1 MKEFKWEN
9 IKTYSIKERKN
20 KLNIKDFIKLE
31 NNNFL
36 EIIPDVFKAKEL
48 KILVEKLKIA
58 RENKKKIVW
67 MVGDAVIKCGLAP
80 LLVELAKN
88 GFLTSLSG
96 QGAVAIHDIEIAL
109 IGETSEDVSE
119 TIKDGR
125 FGMAKETGEFFA
137 KALER
142 GRKENKGMGE
152 ILPLYLEETNPP
164 FKEYSLIYN
173 LYKLNI
179 PMTFHVAIGT
189 DITHIHPLAKGED
202 IGFGTFKD
210 FQRFCEIIKDL
221 EEGVI
226 LNIASAV
233 IMPEV
238 FLKALSVVR
247 NLGFNVKKF
256 TACNID
262 QIQHYRGIQ
271 NVVLRPTQEGGKGL
285 SITANIEIFLPV
297 LGLILLERI

>member
-1 MKEFKWEN
+1 MKKFKWGK

-20 KLNIKDFIKLE
+20 KLNVSNFIKLE
-31 NNNFL
+31 KKKFIDL
-36 EIIPDVFKAKEL
+36 IPEVFKANEL
-48 KILVEKLKIA
+48 KILVERIRNAKE
-58 RENKKKIVW
+58 RNKKIVW
-67 MVGDAVIKCGLAP
+67 MIGDAVIKCGLTP
-80 LLVELAKN
+80 LLAQLAKN
-88 GFLTSLSG
+88 GFITSISG

-109 IGETSEDVSE
+109 IGETSEDVEE
-119 TIKDGR
+119 TLKDGR
-125 FGMAKETGEFFA
+125 FGMANETGEFFA
-137 KALER
+137 KALEI

-152 ILPLYLEETNPP
+152 ILPLYLEKINPP

-173 LYKLNI
+173 MYKLNI

-189 DITHIHPLAKGED
+189 DITHIHPFAKGED

-210 FQRFCEIIKDL
+210 FQRFCEIISGL
-221 EEGVI
+221 EGGVV
-226 LNIASAV
+226 LNIASSV

-262 QIQHYRGIQ
+262 QIQHYRPIQ
-271 NVVLRPTQEGGKGL
+271 NVVIRPTQEGGKGL

>member
-20 KLNIKDFIKLE
+20 KLKIKDFIKLG
-31 NNNFL
+31 NDNFI

-48 KILVEKLKIA
+48 KKLVEKLKIA
-58 RENKKKIVW
+58 RKNKKKIVW
-67 MVGDAVIKCGLAP
+67 MIGDAVIKCGLTP
-80 LLVELAKN
+80 LLVELARK

-109 IGETSEDVSE
+109 IGETSEDVAE

-125 FGMAKETGEFFA
+125 FGMARETGEFFA
-137 KALER
+137 KALEK

-152 ILPLYLEETNPP
+152 ILPIYLEEINPP

-189 DITHIHPLAKGED
+189 DITHIHPFAKGED

-210 FQRFCEIIKDL
+210 FQRFCEIVSGL

-247 NLGFNVKKF
+247 NLGFDVKKF

-262 QIQHYRGIQ
+262 QIQHYRPIQ
-271 NVVLRPTQEGGKGL
+271 NVVLRPTQEGGEGF

>member
-20 KLNIKDFIKLE
+20 KLKIKDFIKLG
-31 NNNFL
+31 NDNFI

-48 KILVEKLKIA
+48 KKLVEKLKIA

-67 MVGDAVIKCGLAP
+67 MIGDAVIKCGLTP
-80 LLVELAKN
+80 LLVELARK

-109 IGETSEDVSE
+109 IGETSEDVAE

-125 FGMAKETGEFFA
+125 FGMARETGEFFA

-152 ILPLYLEETNPP
+152 ILPIYLEEINPP

-189 DITHIHPLAKGED
+189 DITHIHPFAKGED

-210 FQRFCEIIKDL
+210 FQRFCEIISGL

-262 QIQHYRGIQ
+262 QIQHYRPIQ
-271 NVVLRPTQEGGKGL
+271 NVVLRPTQEGGEGL

>member
-20 KLNIKDFIKLE
+20 KLKVSDFIKIE
-31 NNNFL
+31 KDKFL
-36 EIIPDVFKAKEL
+36 DILPECFKAKEL
-48 KILVEKLKIA
+48 KELVNDLRRAK
-58 RENKKKIVW
+58 ENKKEIVW
-67 MVGDAVIKCGLAP
+67 MIGDAVIKCGLSP
-80 LLVELAKN
+80 LIKEIAKN
-88 GFLTSLSG
+88 GFLTFLAG
-96 QGAVAIHDIEIAL
+96 QGAVAIHDVEIAL

-142 GRKENKGMGE
+142 GRKEGKGMGE
-152 ILPLYLEETNPP
+152 ILGAYLEEINPP
-164 FKEYSLIYN
+164 FKNFSLIYN

-202 IGFGTFKD
+202 IGFCTFKD
-210 FQRFCEIIKDL
+210 FQRFCERISKL

-226 LNIASAV
+226 INVASAV

-238 FLKALSVVR
+238 FLKALSVAR
-247 NLGFNVKKF
+247 NLGFKVEKF

-262 QIQHYRGIQ
+262 QIQHYRPMQ
-271 NVVLRPTQEGGKGL
+271 NVVIRPTSSGGKGYF
-285 SITANIEIFLPV
+285 ITSNIEIFLPV